1 MELKRTALSV
11 RAERAVL
18 VGIVLPEDRNMG
30 EPLEEIKS
38 LVRTAGA
45 KVVDQM
51 VQKRT
56 SPDPSHC
63 IGKGKVSELKTICE
77 ACDADTVILDH
88 DLKPAQVRNLEKAT
102 GLKVVDR
109 TELILDIFAT
119 RARSKQA
126 KLQVELAQLEYAL
139 PRLAKMWGHLSR
151 VEGGIGLR
159 GPGEQQL
166 ETDRRL
172 ARRRIT
178 DLKRELK
185 EIDLRRRR
193 QVESRSGGINVC
205 LVGYTNAGKSTL
217 MNSLTGSE
225 FLVENRLFATLD
237 TRTRKWKMRE
247 GGEILLS
254 DTVGFIRNLP
264 HHLVASFQATLEEV
278 ELADVL
284 LHVVDASSFSPSN
297 QVAAVDAVLAEL
309 GCEDTPCVMVFNKM
323 DEAPDSVELATSCG
337 LNRPSVFVSALDG
350 TGLELLSEAV
360 EDAADK
366 FTQKV
371 CVSAPAGSSRL
382 VSFVRKTGGLISV
395 GHDEDCI
402 TVKARLRAGDIDRL
416 SASEGVEVTVL

>member
-11 RAERAVL
+11 RAEQVVL
-18 VGIVLPEDRNMG
+18 VGVVLPSDREIV

-38 LVRTAGA
+38 LARTAGA
-45 KVVDQM
+45 RVADQV

-63 IGKGKVSELKTICE
+63 IGKGKVAELKAVCA
-77 ACDADTVILDH
+77 ACDADTIIFDL
-88 DLKPAQVRNLEKAT
+88 DLKPAQVRNLEEAT

-139 PRLAKMWGHLSR
+139 PRLVKMWSHLSR

-185 EIDLRRRR
+185 EIDSRRRR
-193 QVESRSGGINVC
+193 QAESRSGGINIC

-217 MNSLTGSE
+217 MNALTGSE

-237 TRTRKWKMRE
+237 TRTRKWKVR
-247 GGEILLS
+247 GCGEILLS

-264 HHLVASFQATLEEV
+264 HHLVASFHATLEEV

-284 LHVVDASSFSPSN
+284 LHVVDAASSSPSA

-309 GCEDTPCVMVFNKM
+309 GCADKPCVMVFNKM
-323 DEAPDSVELATSCG
+323 DAAPDSVELATSCG
-337 LNRPSVFVSALDG
+337 LDRPSVFVSALDG
-350 TGLELLSEAV
+350 TGLDRLEEVVEEAT
-360 EDAADK
+360 DG

-382 VSFVRKTGGLISV
+382 VSFVKKTGGLISV
-395 GHDEDCI
+395 GHEEDCI
-402 TVKARLRAGDIDRL
+402 IVKARLRTRDIDRL
-416 SASEGVEVTVL
+416 TASEGIEVTAL